1 MKEKKQTNKNP
12 KQSPHILIAPICLA
26 LRRVLVNFHPRPN
39 LGFWEPLPLAPITP
53 ETEPGVA
60 AQPMMQDVGPPQCR
74 PHRMLQPAAQNA
86 QARTAPG
93 CLSRK
98 VCTCLQAQC
107 TRVCPCAHAHCSLHS
122 DQQLFT
128 HWMVLQARR
137 KNADLS
143 LFLCIIC
150 SCVSRPY
157 LWSRSKIYLA
167 FSFLVRVRPS
177 LSPSHTDDGI
187 VLKHGDEFT
196 ASVVSLHG
204 DVPHTKLRIFRIKWD
219 KT

>member
-1 MKEKKQTNKNP
+1 M
-12 KQSPHILIAPICLA
+12 L
-26 LRRVLVNFHPRPN
+26 
-39 LGFWEPLPLAPITP
+39 
-53 ETEPGVA
+53 
-60 AQPMMQDVGPPQCR
+60 GPPQCR

-98 VCTCLQAQC
+98 VCTCLQALC
-107 TRVCPCAHAHCSLHS
+107 TCVCPCAHAHCSLHS

-196 ASVVSLHG
+196 ASVVSLYG
-204 DVPHTKLRIFRIKWD
+204 DVPHTKLRIFRIKGD